1 MDQKLRLGL
10 PKGSLQQSTFDL
22 IRRAGYVV
30 RGDERSYRPVLDDDD
45 IDCVLFRAQEM
56 SRYVATGVLDVGLTG
71 EDWIQENGSDVR
83 RIAELVYSKATAE
96 PARWVLAVPKD
107 SPVQKPEDLA
117 GKLIATELVAVTE
130 SYLKRRGV
138 QAQVEFSWGATEAK
152 AGVVDAIVE
161 LTETGRT
168 LEGHGLRII
177 DTVMTTTPQL
187 IANHDSWNDPW
198 KREKMENLAVLLA
211 GAIIGRSKV
220 GLKMNVSAEHKKTV
234 LQELKALRH
243 PTVSPLAQEGWSA
256 IEVVM
261 DECDAREMIPR
272 LKRAGAEG
280 IIEYPLN
287 KVIL

>member
-1 MDQKLRLGL
+1 MAQKLRLGL

-22 IRRAGYVV
+22 IRRAGYTI
-30 RGDERSYRPVLDDDD
+30 RGDERSYRPVLDDDE
-45 IDCVLFRAQEM
+45 IDCVLFRAQEI
-56 SRYVATGVLDVGLTG
+56 SRYVADGVLDIGLTG
-71 EDWIQENGSDVR
+71 EDWIRENRSDVR
-83 RIAELVYSKATAE
+83 RIIELVYSKATAE

-130 SYLKRRGV
+130 GYLNGRGV

-168 LEGHGLRII
+168 LDRHGLRIV

-187 IANHDSWNDPW
+187 IANHEACDNPW
-198 KREKMENLAVLLA
+198 KREKMENLAVLLT

-220 GLKMNVSAEHKKTV
+220 GLKMNVSADHKEKV
-234 LQELKALRH
+234 LHELKALRH
-243 PTVSPLAQEGWSA
+243 PTVSPLATGGWFA

-261 DECDAREMIPR
+261 DESDAREMIPR